1 MFCLPW
7 LLTWFS
13 HTLNDIEQVY
23 RIFDFLLCQQPYF
36 IIYLCA
42 SLLLN
47 TKQWLLDHVKEEQEG
62 GGTRL
67 QLLFQEL
74 RVLLP
79 SRSLYRHITHAFSQ
93 FLGRNGCAHADIQI
107 FLGSWIWRAIAQ
119 GQKVTPLEDAAGDR
133 SLLSKKK
140 KKTRE
145 KDIKI
150 ENELI
155 LSNLHNGE
163 TLRNGSHLHILP
175 EYQKRAL

>member
-62 GGTRL
+62 GEMGVIYTFYQNIKNVPFDLEVILQKSVQLEQEVSFYKIQQSYFRKKLKQLPPNSVLHDNVINERL
-67 QLLFQEL
+67 VF
-74 RVLLP
+74 RK
-79 SRSLYRHITHAFSQ
+79 HIGQ
-93 FLGRNGCAHADIQI
+93 FRKYKYWPLGNAVNKHGPNG
-107 FLGSWIWRAIAQ
+107 
-119 GQKVTPLEDAAGDR
+119 
-133 SLLSKKK
+133 
-140 KKTRE
+140 
-145 KDIKI
+145 
-150 ENELI
+150 
-155 LSNLHNGE
+155 
-163 TLRNGSHLHILP
+163 
-175 EYQKRAL
+175 